1 MHHIPF
7 DILETIIPLCDD
19 RDLPTLSQVNR
30 TLQDLAER
38 RLYADI
44 GFIDIARTC
53 RILNS
58 IVHST
63 FSRGR
68 FVLNFWIHDS
78 YFHVTNPSYQLFG
91 GFYHLLGQALRRM
104 SNLQFLFLRLR
115 PSKAWVIRNCTMQ
128 LSMVV
133 TNIPAGRL
141 LASWLELQ
149 RRLVVF
155 LHADTSSHPI
165 PRDFI
170 VSAKALSHLKF
181 IGARGHVLNQLV
193 PGRPVVCAF
202 LSYMDDYMYDGEHE
216 EGRVDYIDVMH
227 ALEASTGPLHTF
239 GVHFRPL
246 TRDTI
251 QSVIPFFATQSF
263 ELPEVRILDL
273 HWPRNEG
280 YIMSVSSDIPL
291 RLLRVE

>member
-7 DILETIIPLCDD
+7 DVLETIILLCDD

-38 RLYADI
+38 QLYADI
-44 GFIDIARTC
+44 GIIDVARTC

-68 FVLNFWIHDS
+68 FVLNFRIHDS
-78 YFHVTNPSYQLFG
+78 YFHVTNPGYQLFV
-91 GFYHLLGQALRRM
+91 GFYRLLGQALRRM
-104 SNLQFLFLRLR
+104 SNLRILFLHLH
-115 PSKAWVIRNCTMQ
+115 PSKAWVIHNCTMQ
-128 LSMVV
+128 LSTIV
-133 TNIPAGRL
+133 TNIPAGQL
-141 LASWLELQ
+141 LASWLERQ
-149 RRLVVF
+149 DRLGVF
-155 LHADTSSHPI
+155 LHADKSSHPI

-170 VSAKALSHLKF
+170 VSTNDLSHLKF
-181 IGARGHVLNQLV
+181 IGARGPVLNQLV

-202 LSYMDDYMYDGEHE
+202 LSYMDDYIYDGEHE

-246 TRDTI
+246 TRDKI

-263 ELPEVRILDL
+263 ELPEVQILDL
-273 HWPRNEG
+273 HWPRNED
-280 YIMSVSSDIPL
+280 YIMSVSF
-291 RLLRVE
+291 